1 MSDGLWDSNQKWL
14 QFTNTSSAW
23 EGQHNRISCW
33 PNATYFVLLKGSR
46 EKWRTG
52 LMSAEW
58 INWRKPILTVLTA
71 ANNFSSSKHK

>member
-1 MSDGLWDSNQKWL
+1 MDYGTEITPIHKHFLTQV
-14 QFTNTSSAW
+14 SAA
-23 EGQHNRISCW
+23 GQHNCISCW
-33 PNATYFVLLKGSR
+33 PHSTYFVLLKGSR

-71 ANNFSSSKHK
+71 ANNFSSSRHK